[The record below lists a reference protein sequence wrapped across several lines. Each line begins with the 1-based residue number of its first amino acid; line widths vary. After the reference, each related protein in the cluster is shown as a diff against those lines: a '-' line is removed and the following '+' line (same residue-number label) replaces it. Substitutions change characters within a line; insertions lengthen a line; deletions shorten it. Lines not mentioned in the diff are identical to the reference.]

1 MIWGQA
7 DRGSAM
13 QVLHRKIADHA
24 RTLRITEDIFD
35 DIEPALR
42 KDTLSTME
50 QLTKAVYVA
59 LADVRSFLGCF
70 DYFAARCVEAG
81 LTPDEARHQWET
93 HAPEDF
99 LTTMR
104 DWQEVGPNEIALV
117 DQFILAP
124 MGLPSCPDKQTPD
137 GPAPGRDPQDAE
149 DPAP

>member
-1 MIWGQA
+1 
-7 DRGSAM
+7 M
-13 QVLHRKIADHA
+13 QILHRKIADHA

-35 DIEPALR
+35 DIEPYLR

-50 QLTKAVYVA
+50 QLTKAVSVA

-93 HAPEDF
+93 HAPADF

-104 DWQEVGPNEIALV
+104 SWQEVGPNEIALV
-117 DQFILAP
+117 DQFILKP
-124 MGLPSCPDKQTPD
+124 MGLPPCPDKQTSD
-137 GPAPGRDPQDAE
+137 TPAPEHDPQDRE
-149 DPAP
+149 DRTP